1 MAAHAPA
8 RASSAVWLFDAH
20 YLLQDPH
27 IAAVAPALIRGAV
40 ASGVARLAV
49 NGTSEVALKA
59 EQKGRQASRVER
71 EEERREGVE
80 ERAKRR
86 WRARLRKPAEGTIWS
101 LFT

>member
-1 MAAHAPA
+1 
-8 RASSAVWLFDAH
+8 
-20 YLLQDPH
+20 
-27 IAAVAPALIRGAV
+27 
-40 ASGVARLAV
+40 LAV

-86 WRARLRKPAEGTIWS
+86 WRARLPPHRKLAEGTIWS